1 MHRRAIAA
9 PYQNYDGG
17 TFLTDLVTRPE
28 FLGYIS
34 EEIYERCPFIQ
45 SGVLVRNN
53 ALDCRAGGVRVRVPF
68 FQPISPTEEQIR
80 SDSLWGTSG
89 AGYLTPQKITADE
102 QIMTIM
108 HRGFSYAVDDL
119 SQLGS
124 GADPMAAIRSY
135 LTRAILKL
143 RTSTMLAQL
152 EGLFGTA
159 LVDNTLAKCSG
170 SGVPDETNFLT
181 AQVFAEARAKLG
193 ERGGDITA
201 VAMHSSVYYYLVQVG
216 ALTFSSD
223 SLSTG
228 GAIQWGGGGIN
239 LRNDDVA
246 YFMGARVIVDDM
258 LTPINDGTSGEYPC
272 FPVYAFGGG
281 VISEGVQQELRTE
294 VDRNILSKQD
304 VMSVDYH
311 YGMHIMGTSWTSG
324 SDNPENEGT
333 GAGFLND
340 ADNWALAYQTSKL
353 VPIVKVH
360 VNSPIAATPYS

>member
-1 MHRRAIAA
+1 M
-9 PYQNYDGG
+9 
-17 TFLTDLVTRPE
+17 
-28 FLGYIS
+28 
-34 EEIYERCPFIQ
+34 
-45 SGVLVRNN
+45 VRNS

-68 FQPISPTEEQIR
+68 FQPIDPTEEKIE
-80 SDSLWGTSG
+80 SNSTWGTSG

-119 SQLGS
+119 SSLGS

-143 RTSTMLAQL
+143 RTSTLIAQV
-152 EGLFGTA
+152 EGLFDTA
-159 LVDNTLAKCSG
+159 LADNVVAKCSG
-170 SGVPDETNFLT
+170 SGVPDESNFLT
-181 AQVFAEARAKLG
+181 AQVFAEARAVLG

-216 ALTFSSD
+216 ALTFSSS
-223 SLSTG
+223 SLVDG
-228 GAIQWGGGGIN
+228 GQIQWGGGGIN

-258 LTPINDGTSGEYPC
+258 LTPSNEGTSGEYPC

-281 VISEGVQQELRTE
+281 VVNEGVQQELRTE

-304 VMSVDYH
+304 VMSLDYH
-311 YGMHIMGTSWTSG
+311 YGMHVMGTSWTNAG
-324 SDNPENEGT
+324 DNPDNAGLAT
-333 GAGFLND
+333 GG
-340 ADNWALAYQTSKL
+340 NWSLAYQTPKL
-353 VPIVKVH
+353 VPIVQIQ
-360 VNSPIAATPYS
+360 VNSPIAGTPYA

>member
-9 PYQNYDGG
+9 PFQNYGGG
-17 TFLTDLVTRPE
+17 TFLSDLVTRPE

-34 EEIYERCPFIQ
+34 EEIFERCPFIQ
-45 SGVLVRNN
+45 SGAMVRNS
-53 ALDCRAGGVRVRVPF
+53 ALDCRAGGVRVEVPF
-68 FQPISPTEEQIR
+68 FQPITPTEEIIE
-80 SDSLWGTSG
+80 SNDDWGTSG
-89 AGYLTPQKITADE
+89 AGYLTPQKISADK
-102 QIMTIM
+102 QIMTIL

-124 GADPMAAIRSY
+124 GSDPMAAIRSY

-143 RTSTMLAQL
+143 RTRTLLAQL
-152 EGLFGTA
+152 EGLFGSA
-159 LVDNTLAKCSG
+159 LIDNRLRKCSG
-170 SGVPDETNFLT
+170 STEPGETNFLT

-223 SLSTG
+223 SLTSG

-258 LTPINDGTSGEYPC
+258 LEPLNEGTNGEYPC

-281 VISEGVQQELRTE
+281 VVNEGVQQELRTE

-304 VMSVDYH
+304 VMSLDYH
-311 YGMHIMGTSWTSG
+311 YGMHIMGTSWRAAG
-324 SDNPENEGT
+324 DNPPNEGGT
-333 GAGFLND
+333 GLAKGT
-340 ADNWALAYQTSKL
+340 NWKLCYQTSKL
-353 VPIVKVH
+353 VPIVQIH
-360 VNSPIAATPYS
+360 VNTPISATPYS

>member
-1 MHRRAIAA
+1 M
-9 PYQNYDGG
+9 
-17 TFLTDLVTRPE
+17 
-28 FLGYIS
+28 
-34 EEIYERCPFIQ
+34 
-45 SGVLVRNN
+45 VRNN

-68 FQPISPTEEQIR
+68 FQPISPTEEVIE
-80 SDSLWGTSG
+80 SNNTWGTSG

-102 QIMTIM
+102 QIMTIL

-119 SQLGS
+119 SSLGS

-143 RTSTMLAQL
+143 RTSTLLAQL
-152 EGLFGTA
+152 EGLFGAA
-159 LVDNTLAKCSG
+159 LADNTLQKCSG
-170 SGVPDETNFLT
+170 SVAPAEVNFLT

-258 LTPINDGTSGEYPC
+258 LTPTNEGTSSEYPC
-272 FPVYAFGGG
+272 FPVYCFGGG
-281 VISEGVQQELRTE
+281 VINEGVQQELRTE

-304 VMSVDYH
+304 VMSLDYH
-311 YGMHIMGTSWTSG
+311 YGMHIMGTSWDAAG
-324 SDNPENEGT
+324 DNPENT
-333 GAGFLND
+333 GDDGLNAAG
-340 ADNWALAYQTSKL
+340 NWKLCYQTTKL
-353 VPIVKVH
+353 VPIVKIH
-360 VNSPIAATPYS
+360 VNTPIAATPYQ

>member
-1 MHRRAIAA
+1 MAA
-9 PYQNYDGG
+9 PYQNYSGG
-17 TFLTDLVTRPE
+17 TFLSDLVTRPE
-28 FLGYIS
+28 FLAYIK
-34 EEIYERCPFIQ
+34 EEIFNRCAWIQ
-45 SGVLVRNN
+45 SGVMVRNA

-68 FQPISPTEEQIR
+68 YQPINPTEEVIE
-80 SDSLWGTSG
+80 SNSTWGTSN

-119 SQLGS
+119 SSLGS
-124 GADPMAAIRSY
+124 GSDPMAAIRSY

-143 RTSTMLAQL
+143 RTTTLINQV

-159 LVDNTLAKCSG
+159 LLPNVVDKCSG
-170 SGVPDETNFLT
+170 STTPDESNYMT

-201 VAMHSSVYYYLVQVG
+201 VAMHSSVYYYLVQIG
-216 ALTFSSD
+216 SLTFSSS
-223 SLSTG
+223 SLVDG
-228 GAIQWGGGGIN
+228 GTIQWGGGGIN

-258 LTPINDGTSGEYPC
+258 LAPLNEGTVGEYPC

-281 VISEGVQQELRTE
+281 VVNEGVQQELRTE

-304 VMSVDYH
+304 VMSLDYH
-311 YGMHIMGTSWTSG
+311 YGMHVMGTTWSKAT
-324 SDNPENEGT
+324 DKPTNT
-333 GAGFLND
+333 QLKLKT
-340 ADNWALAYQTSKL
+340 NWALAYQTSEL
-353 VPIVKVH
+353 VPIVQIK
-360 VNSPIAATPYS
+360 VNSPIAGTAYA